1 MAGVEKDITETDV
14 DPLALEKKQGP
25 SLSLGPGENKK

>member
-25 SLSLGPGENKK
+25 SLSPGPGENKK